1 MLSPLDIHNK
11 EFKRALRGYAEAEV
25 DEFLDQMVRDFEQL
39 LRENSLHRSKVEEH
53 EERLERY
60 RSLEETLQNTL
71 VVAQSTAEEVK
82 AAAGR
87 QAEVIVQE
95 AKAEAHELKTAAAQ
109 KVRQMEQEMEEL
121 RKEMVHFKARMKA
134 MLKSY
139 LEFLEYEKVEEGAS
153 QADKPES

>member
-11 EFKRALRGYAEAEV
+11 EFKRGLRGYAEAEV
-25 DEFLDQMVRDFEQL
+25 DEFLDQVVRDLEQL
-39 LRENSLHRSKVEEH
+39 LRENSVHRSKVDEH

-60 RSLEETLQNTL
+60 RAMEDTLQKTL

-82 AAAGR
+82 EAAQR
-87 QAEVIVQE
+87 QAELIVRD
-95 AKAEAHELKTAAAQ
+95 AEAQANEIKFQAQ
-109 KVRQMEQEMEEL
+109 KQRQDTQREIEEL

-139 LEFLEYEKVEEGAS
+139 LEFLEHEEIKEEPLAVD
-153 QADKPES
+153 QPE